1 MSKAT
6 HIKKHSALLL
16 AAVTLLGMLTSCG
29 QAAVST
35 APPAPASS
43 APAASAPAASEPAAP
58 AEPAK
63 MEGDEFD
70 NGAIGTHGGVSSCS
84 EYSSQIGLDILKA
97 GGNAVDAAVAT
108 SFAIGVVEPYLSGI
122 GGCGMMNIYLKD
134 SKTYE
139 MLEYMET
146 TPAASFPGM
155 LDVENPDDTHSG
167 KNVAIPG
174 QVHGLLTALEQFGTM
189 SREEVMAP
197 AIKLAE
203 DGWKMDQRLSDF
215 ITNSFDWVSK
225 NPELAKIYT
234 NDGIPYSVGDTI
246 KNPNLAESLKKIS
259 KGGIDEFYKGELAKT
274 IVDGLQ
280 KMGSLI
286 TMEDMAAYTS
296 MKREPI
302 RTTYHGFEVVT
313 PPPPSNGGDWLLE
326 MLNIMESYDLKA
338 MGFNSPEYLFT
349 FNEASRLALAD
360 SYAYIGDPAFVKL
373 PIEQM
378 ISKEYT
384 KTRVAQM
391 PTDGKVLAESPA
403 GDLPVEQLQPTGQE
417 SLHTSHIAVIDQFG
431 NIVSTTNTLGN
442 GWGSCVAVDGTGFA
456 YNSHMSNLDHDPAHK
471 DSPDYIMPGKRVRS
485 TIAPSLVLENGEP
498 IMAIGSP
505 GSLAIPPAVA
515 IIINN
520 VLLFDMN
527 IQQAINAPRAMAI
540 DRTGP
545 TITIEAPRFAPETV
559 KALEGFGYKIKD
571 VGEYNMAVGGIAA
584 IYLDKETGTFYAG
597 GDPRRNYKALA
608 Y

>member
-1 MSKAT
+1 MKSSHTQKL
-6 HIKKHSALLL
+6 IALFL
-16 AAVTLLGMLTSCG
+16 AAAMAVGSLTGC
-29 QAAVST
+29 AKTAVSSST
-35 APPAPASS
+35 APVTESSSAAPA
-43 APAASAPAASEPAAP
+43 EPAP

-63 MEGDEFD
+63 MEGDEFN
-70 NGAIGTHGGVSSCS
+70 NGAIGKNGGVSSSS
-84 EYSSQIGLDILKA
+84 EYSSQIGIDILKA

-122 GGCGMMNIYLKD
+122 GGCGFMNVYLKE
-134 SKTYE
+134 SHTYE
-139 MLEYMET
+139 ILEYMET

-155 LDVENPDDTHSG
+155 MDPDKPEDTHSG

-174 QVHGLLTALEQFGTM
+174 QVHGLLTALEKYGTM

-203 DGWKMDQRLSDF
+203 EGWIMDKRLAEFVVS
-215 ITNSFDWVSK
+215 SFDWISK
-225 NPELAKIYT
+225 NPELLSVYT
-234 NDGIPYSVGDTI
+234 NDGLPYSEGDTI
-246 KNPNLAESLKKIS
+246 KNPNLANSLKKIS

-280 KMGSLI
+280 TMGSLI

-296 MKREPI
+296 MAREPI
-302 RTTYHGFEVVT
+302 RTTYHGYEVVV

-338 MGFNSPEYLFT
+338 MGMNSPEYLFT

-360 SYAYIGDPAFVKL
+360 SYAYIGDPAFFKL
-373 PIEQM
+373 PIDEM

-384 KTRVAQM
+384 KKRVAQM
-391 PTDGKVLAESPA
+391 PTDNKVLEKSPA
-403 GDLPVEQLQPTGQE
+403 GDLPVERIDATAQE

-442 GWGSCVAVDGTGFA
+442 AWGSCVAVDSTGFA
-456 YNSHMSNLDHDPAHK
+456 YNSHMSNLEHDPAK
-471 DSPDYIMPGKRVRS
+471 ADSPDYIMPGKRVRS
-485 TIAPSLVLENGEP
+485 TVTPTLVLKDGEP
-498 IMAIGSP
+498 IMAVGSP
-505 GSLAIPPAVA
+505 GSLAIPPAIAMV
-515 IIINN
+515 INN

-540 DRTGP
+540 DRSGP
-545 TITIEAPRFAPETV
+545 VMTIEDARFDAETLTS
-559 KALEGFGYKIKD
+559 LEAYGYELKR
-571 VGEYNMAVGGIAA
+571 VGEYNMATGGIAA
-584 IYLDKETGTFYAG
+584 IYLDKSTGTFYAG